1 MIAVGPIGRAPAQRL
16 ARDELSRAIYHQQSL
31 PRAVMHFVL
40 TLLQRFFGAA
50 GQVTPG
56 GWWTVVAMV
65 ALAVAAVAG
74 VAVRLGPLA
83 RSARGAGP
91 ARGPGS
97 RARTARQLRDTSAA
111 SAAEGDYSTAILQRL
126 RAIVASCEERGILA
140 PDAGRTADE
149 LATQAGARFPGQHAA
164 LAAAARLFDQ
174 IRYGDGV
181 GTHDGYER
189 LRDLDATLATL
200 QPEPMTGQAA
210 TGARAAGARA
220 AGAMA

>member
-1 MIAVGPIGRAPAQRL
+1 MIAAGPIGRDPAQRL
-16 ARDELSRAIYHQQSL
+16 ARDELSRAIYHRQSL
-31 PRAVMHFVL
+31 PQAVGHFAL
-40 TLLQRFFGAA
+40 TLLQRFFDAVS
-50 GQVTPG
+50 QVTPG
-56 GWWTVVAMV
+56 GWWTVVALV
-65 ALAVAAVAG
+65 ALAVAAGSA

-91 ARGPGS
+91 ARDPGS
-97 RARTARQLRDTSAA
+97 RAQTARQLRDASAA

-149 LATQAGARFPGQHAA
+149 LATQAGASFPGQRAG

-174 IRYGDGV
+174 IRYGDGA
-181 GTHDGYER
+181 GTLDGYER

-200 QPEPMTGQAA
+200 QPEPVSGQAA
-210 TGARAAGARA
+210 SGARAAGV
-220 AGAMA
+220 GAPA